1 MIFLSWVKSDW
12 VLCIT
17 FKLTETDHDECCLF
31 VSGVDHGECDDRFPG
46 PLCGGH
52 GGGSDRQV
60 TDHFSR

>member
-1 MIFLSWVKSDW
+1 MF
-12 VLCIT
+12 CIT

-52 GGGSDRQV
+52 GGGSHRQV